1 MQSFSWTLRP
11 ELANIERRFS
21 PFFERTLRPHAT
33 THTKGVGWAPA
44 VDVSENAEAFLFSVE
59 LPGMKPEDI
68 HIEVKEQ
75 VLTITGE
82 RTHPAAKDGMHVH
95 HRERPTGRFARA
107 FRLHKSVDAEKVTA
121 TYRDGVLDV
130 TVPLHVE
137 AKPRKITVLG
147 S

>member
-1 MQSFSWTLRP
+1 MQVFSWDLRP
-11 ELANIERRFS
+11 ALTNSERRFS
-21 PFFERTLRPHAT
+21 PFFHSALRSLPTTRTNRT
-33 THTKGVGWAPA
+33 EWQPA
-44 VDVSENAEAFLFSVE
+44 VDVSESAEAFLFAAE

-68 HIEVKEQ
+68 HLEVKEQ

-82 RTHPAAKDGMHVH
+82 RTPPAAKDGVHVH

-107 FRLHKSVDAEKVTA
+107 FRLHKPVDAEKVTA

-130 TVPLHVE
+130 VVPLHVE